1 VGEYFADKLGGP
13 VGSGIVEELVGLSRF
28 DKLTTLSQPVESL
41 KVERV
46 EGQIPMTQ
54 FQNSKQMIRLLFC
67 SMASLPSDRDS
78 PNDAVQL

>member
-28 DKLTTLSQPVESL
+28 DKLTTLSQ
-41 KVERV
+41 V